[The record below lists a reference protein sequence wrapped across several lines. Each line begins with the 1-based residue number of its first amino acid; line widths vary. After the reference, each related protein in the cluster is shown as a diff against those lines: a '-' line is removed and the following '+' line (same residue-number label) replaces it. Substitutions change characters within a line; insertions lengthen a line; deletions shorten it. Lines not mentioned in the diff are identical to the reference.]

1 MKGGAKSW
9 YFPDGFLPEKK
20 GSGPLEA
27 HEALMILNV
36 GHNDAH
42 VLIDLF
48 FENAAAVKGIKTT
61 VQSERVKTLRLDNP
75 EHMGG
80 FLIPILTQYAIAVR
94 SDVEVIVQFG
104 RLDTTQT
111 NLAYYGTMGF
121 CE

>member
-1 MKGGAKSW
+1 MKGGAKNW
-9 YFPDGFLPEKK
+9 YFPDGFLPEEK

-36 GHNDAH
+36 GTNDAH

-48 FENAAAVKGIKTT
+48 FEGTAAIKGIKTT

-75 EHMGG
+75 KHMGG
-80 FLIPILTQYAIAVR
+80 FEIPALTQYAIAVR

-121 CE
+121 YE